1 MKPHKTVDGVSGVVT
16 AVTDEF
22 SSAPQS
28 SVCHYGNL
36 LLTDRAS
43 GPGVPKKM
51 SSQAQATR
59 RMIMGSFAAGVSA
72 MVLLGL
78 IAPVAMQSSLTVRDA
93 FAATLEERGPAI
105 EPLNVAAIE
114 AQLAEADRL
123 MADARST
130 TADEMAMLERLAR

>member
-1 MKPHKTVDGVSGVVT
+1 
-16 AVTDEF
+16 
-22 SSAPQS
+22 
-28 SVCHYGNL
+28 
-36 LLTDRAS
+36 
-43 GPGVPKKM
+43 
-51 SSQAQATR
+51 
-59 RMIMGSFAAGVSA
+59 MIMGSFAAGVSA